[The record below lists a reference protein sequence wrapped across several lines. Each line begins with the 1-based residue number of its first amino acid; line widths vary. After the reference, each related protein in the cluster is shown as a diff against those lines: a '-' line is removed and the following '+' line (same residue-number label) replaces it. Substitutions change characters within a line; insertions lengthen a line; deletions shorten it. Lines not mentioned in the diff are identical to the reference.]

1 MASELGAQQDYSRFV
16 YDLLSGRATVSSHT
30 VAVYSIGQTVGMVR
44 GEIRFRSGHILRVFE
59 QIDFLAQRIVKYSY
73 EVYDPD
79 NAQLWW
85 YDPMPHPHIPELQS
99 THPHHKHVPPEIKH
113 NRIPA
118 PGIAFYRPN
127 LPYLIAEVEAL
138 DTGNEGSVAST

>member
-1 MASELGAQQDYSRFV
+1 
-16 YDLLSGRATVSSHT
+16 
-30 VAVYSIGQTVGMVR
+30 
-44 GEIRFRSGHILRVFE
+44 
-59 QIDFLAQRIVKYSY
+59 
-73 EVYDPD
+73 
-79 NAQLWW
+79 
-85 YDPMPHPHIPELQS
+85 MPHPHIPELQS

-118 PGIAFYRPN
+118 PGIAFDRPN